1 MTKICI
7 FGAGA
12 IGGYMAHALIKAG
25 ADVSLIARGPHL
37 EGLRDNGLTL
47 IKEGVAETLPVRA
60 TDTPEELGRQDYVI
74 SALKAHS
81 VAPVID
87 RFKPLLAEHTA
98 LVPAV
103 NGIPWWYFYKAGSDS
118 AMENRWL
125 ETSDPGGVQWAAF
138 GPERAIGCVVYPACE
153 ISAPGQ
159 ITLKSGDRFTLGE
172 PDGQRSERVLK
183 LSELLRAG
191 GLRAPV
197 KPRLRD
203 EIWIKLWGN
212 CSFNPV
218 SALTGASLDLIGN
231 DPASRAVIRDAMIEC
246 RKVGLAV
253 GARFNVDIERR
264 IQGGA
269 DIVGHKPSTRHDV
282 ELGRP
287 MELDALTSTVL
298 ELARRLEIETPTLNA
313 ISALVRLQGSVLGLY
328 DKQESIETA
337 INSPYVPAEGG

>member
-37 EGLRDNGLTL
+37 EGLRDKGLTL
-47 IKEGVAETLPVRA
+47 IKEGSAETLPVKA
-60 TDTPEELGRQDYVI
+60 TDTPEELGPQDYVI

-172 PDGQRSERVLK
+172 PDGQRSDRVMK

-269 DIVGHKPSTRHDV
+269 DIIGHKPSTRHDV

-328 DKQESIETA
+328 DKQDSIETA
-337 INSPYVPAEGG
+337 INSPYSPAKGA

>member
-87 RFKPLLAEHTA
+87 RFKPLLADHTA

-183 LSELLRAG
+183 LSELLREG

-269 DIVGHKPSTRHDV
+269 DIIGHKPSTRHDV

>member
-87 RFKPLLAEHTA
+87 RFKPLLADHTA

-172 PDGQRSERVLK
+172 PDGQRSERVMK
-183 LSELLRAG
+183 LSELMRAG

-269 DIVGHKPSTRHDV
+269 DIIGHKPSTRHDV

-328 DKQESIETA
+328 DKQDSIETV
-337 INSPYVPAEGG
+337 INSPYVSAEGG

>member
-81 VAPVID
+81 VVPVID
-87 RFKPLLAEHTA
+87 RFKPLLADHTA

-269 DIVGHKPSTRHDV
+269 DIIGHKPSTRHDV

-328 DKQESIETA
+328 DKQDSIEAA

>member
-47 IKEGVAETLPVRA
+47 IKEGVAETLPVKA

-87 RFKPLLAEHTA
+87 RFKPLLADHTA

-172 PDGQRSERVLK
+172 PDGQRSERVMK
-183 LSELLRAG
+183 LSELMRAG

-269 DIVGHKPSTRHDV
+269 DIIGHKPSTRHDV

-328 DKQESIETA
+328 DKQDSIETA

>member
-60 TDTPEELGRQDYVI
+60 TDTPKELGRQDYVI

-87 RFKPLLAEHTA
+87 RFKPLLADHTA

-172 PDGQRSERVLK
+172 PDGQRSERVMK
-183 LSELLRAG
+183 LSELMRAG

-269 DIVGHKPSTRHDV
+269 DIIGHKPSTRHDV

>member
-1 MTKICI
+1 
-7 FGAGA
+7 
-12 IGGYMAHALIKAG
+12 MAHALIKAG

-47 IKEGVAETLPVRA
+47 IKEGVAETLPVKA

-87 RFKPLLAEHTA
+87 RFKPLLADHTA

-172 PDGQRSERVLK
+172 PDGQRSERVMK
-183 LSELLRAG
+183 LSELLRSG

-246 RKVGLAV
+246 RNVGLAV
-253 GARFNVDIERR
+253 GARFSVDIERR

-269 DIVGHKPSTRHDV
+269 DIIGHKPSTRHDV

-328 DKQESIETA
+328 DKQDSIETA

>member
-37 EGLRDNGLTL
+37 EGLRDKGLTL
-47 IKEGVAETLPVRA
+47 IKEGGAETLPVKA
-60 TDTPEELGRQDYVI
+60 TDTPEELGPQDYVI

-87 RFKPLLAEHTA
+87 RFKPLLANHTA

-172 PDGQRSERVLK
+172 PDGQRSERVMK

-191 GLRAPV
+191 RLRAPV

-269 DIVGHKPSTRHDV
+269 DIIGHKPSTRHDV

-328 DKQESIETA
+328 DKQDSIETA

>member
-172 PDGQRSERVLK
+172 PDGQRSERVMK

-269 DIVGHKPSTRHDV
+269 DIIGHKPSTRHDV

-328 DKQESIETA
+328 DKQDSIETA

>member
-87 RFKPLLAEHTA
+87 RFKPLLANHTA

-172 PDGQRSERVLK
+172 PDGQRSERVMK
-183 LSELLRAG
+183 LSELLRSG

-269 DIVGHKPSTRHDV
+269 DIIGHKPSTRHDV

-328 DKQESIETA
+328 DKQDSIETA

>member
-87 RFKPLLAEHTA
+87 RFKPLLADHTA

-197 KPRLRD
+197 KRRLRD

-269 DIVGHKPSTRHDV
+269 DIIGHKPSTRHDV

-328 DKQESIETA
+328 DKQDSIETA
-337 INSPYVPAEGG
+337 INSPYVPAECG

>member
-87 RFKPLLAEHTA
+87 RFKPLLADHTA

-328 DKQESIETA
+328 DKQDSIETA

>member
-81 VAPVID
+81 VAPEID
-87 RFKPLLAEHTA
+87 RFKPLLADHTA

-172 PDGQRSERVLK
+172 PDGQRSERVMK

-269 DIVGHKPSTRHDV
+269 DIIGHKPSTRHDV

-328 DKQESIETA
+328 DKQDSIETA

>member
-87 RFKPLLAEHTA
+87 RFKPLLADHTA

-172 PDGQRSERVLK
+172 PDGQRSVRVLK

-269 DIVGHKPSTRHDV
+269 DIIGHKPSTRHDV